1 MNVLRNHCA
10 HGDRVWNRKAVF
22 QSDRLNLAMLEFP
35 NLLAHLQ
42 ASTKA
47 PVDHRVYFH
56 ATTTTYLL
64 KAFDPKTSW
73 PARFVDGMATFPQ
86 SVEAL
91 GLSGPSMGGF
101 SKDWRSQDL
110 WR

>member
-10 HGDRVWNRKAVF
+10 HGNRVWNRKLVF

-47 PVDHRVYFH
+47 PVDHRVYFY
-56 ATTTTYLL
+56 AVTTAYLL
-64 KAFDPKTSW
+64 RALDPKTTW
-73 PARFVDGMATFPQ
+73 PAHFVDVMAAFPQ

-91 GLSGPSMGGF
+91 GLSAQSMMGF
-101 SKDWRSQDL
+101 PKDWRSQDL